1 MASIALWANPLVRGL
16 SGVAVGAAAGECANI
31 LYRNCDEAKK
41 IQWQKKRLM
50 HHGELGVYAIA
61 TALKTG
67 SPFMTGLGIGLA
79 VSDINDKD
87 EWFRQWPDKFSK
99 LLKGVI

>member
-1 MASIALWANPLVRGL
+1 MTVIALWANPLVRGL
-16 SGVAVGAAAGECANI
+16 SGIAVGTAAGECANI
-31 LYRNCDEAKK
+31 VYRNCNDADK
-41 IQWQKKRLM
+41 IRWQKKRLM

-87 EWFRQWPDKFSK
+87 EWFRQWPDKVAK
-99 LLKGVI
+99 LFKGIV